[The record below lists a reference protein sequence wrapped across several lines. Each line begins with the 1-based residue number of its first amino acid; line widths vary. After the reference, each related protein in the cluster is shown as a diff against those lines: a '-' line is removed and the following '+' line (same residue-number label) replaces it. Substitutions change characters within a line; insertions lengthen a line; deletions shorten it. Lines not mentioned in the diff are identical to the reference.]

1 MSDRAAID
9 RWKRWLSAPSDPA
22 IIKER
27 AAYIEKV
34 NAEHDTDAKAALA
47 EFERLHPKPPP
58 PEPSP
63 KRATI
68 DAWKDAFR
76 TRQVGR

>member
-9 RWKRWLSAPSDPA
+9 RWKRWLTSPSDPA

-34 NAEHDTDAKAALA
+34 NAEHDTDA
-47 EFERLHPKPPP
+47 KPPP